1 MDNTYIL
8 IQKFNSKHRKKK
20 NNITLENI
28 IEKRIREYLR
38 KNWRNRKNKEK
49 NVKYL
54 YASTILQTR
63 NEDTELVDTKLPTFT
78 RNLATGERSTE
89 VLRRPR
95 TSSKLSIRVDGN
107 LSEGTRRESQAGKG
121 GARWRWTSTRTNS
134 NERYA
139 ITQVLGTSINWPV
152 QLKESR
158 EGVLIDRPRPSHG

>member
-38 KNWRNRKNKEK
+38 KNWRNRKSKEK

-54 YASTILQTR
+54 YASTILQAR
-63 NEDTELVDTKLPTFT
+63 NEDTELVDTKLPTFA

-89 VLRRPR
+89 VPR
-95 TSSKLSIRVDGN
+95 
-107 LSEGTRRESQAGKG
+107 
-121 GARWRWTSTRTNS
+121 
-134 NERYA
+134 
-139 ITQVLGTSINWPV
+139 
-152 QLKESR
+152 
-158 EGVLIDRPRPSHG
+158 